1 LKFSHTII
9 FFSQDD
15 VALII
20 KYQYQEET
28 NLMQTK
34 TQKKE
39 DNASIIHNY
48 SNTLLNEID
57 LPAVAFI
64 EYLETDLK
72 HFLNDCLRY
81 YKNLHFQF

>member
-1 LKFSHTII
+1 L

-20 KYQYQEET
+20 QYQYYEET

-48 SNTLLNEID
+48 SNTLLAEID

-64 EYLETDLK
+64 EYLETDIK
-72 HFLNDCLRY
+72 PFLNDCIRY
-81 YKNLHFQF
+81 YKKIYISS